1 MKHLLIAVAII
12 LIPVVSAAQTVD
24 PPIRVDSNYGR
35 QPVIAFDVVGNAIV
49 LFSSDDDKLIHGK
62 RYDSTLQ
69 PIGDPAEFAVSA
81 DGGDGDF
88 YPSVST
94 FSDGGFVAGWTNTA
108 GGLPRDYIRRF
119 DNTGA
124 PVSSESEVPLSN
136 WGESPTIQ
144 GIATDPLGA
153 FDVYWYYLNACG
165 PGYCNFTYGSGYDN
179 SGAYEG
185 VNAYVGG
192 THAGPAAIGCNA
204 SGHIVA
210 AYRVYNASK
219 YEPGDYELR
228 FRSGTVGANLGSE
241 KFVRILDSTRGYDV
255 AVSAS
260 GRFVIVW
267 AEEVSGAKRIRAQRY
282 DASGSALGGV
292 IEIYEAT
299 DEAKYYPKVAC
310 GSGEGFLVAWLRDFD
325 GWPSSRTGQISA
337 ACVGPSNDVTDPLPI
352 TPATDIYASNFD
364 VAASTDGAY
373 TVVYDN
379 SVLVAYNTW
388 KGVVWMRKVTPPVS
402 PLAVHLDVLPGNCTN
417 PLNLRAAG
425 DAGDNPNKGGV
436 LPVAVLGTSDFDV
449 SDIDVASLQ
458 LEGITPLRHAYEDVA
473 APSGDDDCE
482 CGDQGPDGYMDL
494 TLKFR
499 KSEIASALMA
509 GSGEPK
515 LHLSGSLLD
524 GTAIEG
530 SDCVQIKASSGPIA
544 TPGERGFELKGAVPN
559 PFNPST
565 TIAYSLPEAGHVRLD
580 IYDASGAVV
589 ATLIDGNQPAG
600 AHEVHWDG
608 VDAAGHAVASGVYFS
623 VLRTDDRVVSRKMT
637 LLK

>member
-1 MKHLLIAVAII
+1 MKHLLVAFA
-12 LIPVVSAAQTVD
+12 LLSIPVISAAQTVD
-24 PPIRVDSNYGR
+24 PRIRVDSSYGAG
-35 QPVIAFDVVGNAIV
+35 PTIAFDAAGNAIV
-49 LFSSDDDKLIHGK
+49 LFFTEDEKLIHGK
-62 RYDSTLQ
+62 RYDSALQ
-69 PIGDPAEFAVSA
+69 PIGDPAEFVVSTP
-81 DGGDGDF
+81 GEGGDF

-94 FSDGGFVAGWTNTA
+94 FSNGGFVAGWTRTA
-108 GGLPRDYIRRF
+108 GGIPKDYIRRF
-119 DNTGA
+119 DDTGA
-124 PVSSESEVPLSN
+124 PIGSEAEVPLSN
-136 WGESPTIQ
+136 WGESPTVQ

-153 FDVYWYYLNACG
+153 FDVYWYYTNACG
-165 PGYCNFTYGSGYDN
+165 PGYCNLTYGAGYDG

-192 THAGPAAIGCNA
+192 TYADPAAIGCNA
-204 SGHIVA
+204 SGSIVA
-210 AYRVYNASK
+210 AYRVYNGSK

-228 FRSGTVGANLGSE
+228 FRIGTVGANLGSE
-241 KFVRILDSTRGYDV
+241 KLVKILDSTRGYDV
-255 AVSAS
+255 GVSPS
-260 GRFVIVW
+260 GQFVIVW
-267 AEEVSGAKRIRAQRY
+267 ADEVSDTKSICAQRY
-282 DASGSALGGV
+282 DVSGDAIGGV

-299 DEAKYYPKVAC
+299 DAADYYPKVAC
-310 GSGEGFLVAWLRDFD
+310 NSDEGFLVAWRRDLRAY
-325 GWPSSRTGQISA
+325 PSPRTGEIFA
-337 ACVGPSNDVTDPLPI
+337 ACVSPSNDVTDRLPI
-352 TPATDIYASNFD
+352 TPASDIYAFNFD
-364 VAASTDGAY
+364 VAASTNGSY
-373 TVVYDN
+373 GVVYDN

-388 KGVVWMRKVTPPVS
+388 KRVVWMSKVTPPIV
-402 PLAVHLDVLPGNCTN
+402 PLAVHLDVLPGSCTN

-449 SDIDVASLQ
+449 SDIDVASLR
-458 LEGITPLRHAYEDVA
+458 LEGVPPLRHAYEDVG

-482 CGDQGPDGYMDL
+482 CGDQVPDGYMDL

-509 GSGEPK
+509 GEGEPR

-524 GTAIEG
+524 GTPTEG

-544 TPGERGFELKGAVPN
+544 TPAARGFELKGAVPN

-565 TIAYSLPEAGHVRLD
+565 TIAYSTPKAGHVRLD

-589 ATLIDGNQPAG
+589 ATLIDANQPAG

-623 VLRTDDRVVSRKMT
+623 VLRTDERVVSRKMT